1 MSNLIKYA
9 YFNMNGQDK
18 RVIDSDS
25 RKEEFPELYSN
36 PKKYSGEFKGFK
48 FADLTEEEEI
58 NAVLQEPAEE
68 FTEGLNVISME
79 QIVDEEMQKVS
90 GAAHEEAEEI
100 INAARRQADRIIEEA
115 NSQADDIRKQAFE
128 EGKLQGIEEG
138 NTQVLYEIG
147 QKKEE
152 LDNEFNEKLQQLM
165 QYQES
170 IEPRFADIMIA
181 LIGKITGVLCEDKK
195 DIIVYLIDNAVNNL
209 EKTKS
214 INLRVSKAD
223 MPVVSANKALFMT
236 KAAPGV
242 ELDII
247 EDSSLEQ
254 NQCIIETD
262 NKIID
267 CGLDTQIS
275 NLCEQIKMLSI

>member
-25 RKEEFPELYSN
+25 RKEEYPELYSR
-36 PKKYSGEFKGFK
+36 PKKNGAEFKGFK
-48 FADLTEEEEI
+48 FADLTEEEEM
-58 NAVLQEPAEE
+58 NAILQEPSEE

-100 INAARRQADRIIEEA
+100 INAARIQADVIIQEA
-115 NSQADDIRKQAFE
+115 QNQADDIRKQAFE

-138 NTQVLYEIG
+138 NVQVLYEIG

-152 LDNEFNEKLQQLM
+152 LEAEFNEKLQQLM

-170 IEPRFADIMIA
+170 IEPRFADIMIS
-181 LIGKITGVLCEDKK
+181 LINKITGILCEDKK

-209 EKTKS
+209 EKTKT
-214 INLRVSKAD
+214 INLRVSKVD
-223 MPVVSANKALFMT
+223 VPVVSANKALFMS
-236 KAAPGV
+236 KLSPGV
-242 ELDII
+242 EFDII

-267 CGLDTQIS
+267 CGLNTQID
-275 NLCEQIKMLSI
+275 NLCEHIKMLSI

>member
-1 MSNLIKYA
+1 
-9 YFNMNGQDK
+9 MNGQDK

-79 QIVDEEMQKVS
+79 QIVDQEMQKVS
-90 GAAHEEAEEI
+90 GAAYEEAEEI
-100 INAARRQADRIIEEA
+100 INVARIQADRIIEEA

-152 LDNEFNEKLQQLM
+152 LDNEFNEKQ
-165 QYQES
+165 
-170 IEPRFADIMIA
+170 
-181 LIGKITGVLCEDKK
+181 IGRAHV
-195 DIIVYLIDNAVNNL
+195 
-209 EKTKS
+209 
-214 INLRVSKAD
+214 
-223 MPVVSANKALFMT
+223 
-236 KAAPGV
+236 
-242 ELDII
+242 
-247 EDSSLEQ
+247 
-254 NQCIIETD
+254 
-262 NKIID
+262 
-267 CGLDTQIS
+267 
-275 NLCEQIKMLSI
+275 